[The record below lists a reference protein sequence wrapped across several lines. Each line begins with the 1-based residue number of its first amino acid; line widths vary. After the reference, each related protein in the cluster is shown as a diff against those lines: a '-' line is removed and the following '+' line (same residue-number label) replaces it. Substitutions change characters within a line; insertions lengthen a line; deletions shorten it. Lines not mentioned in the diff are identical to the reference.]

1 MFQKIE
7 GDHAVT
13 VKGGVFT
20 QGDLYTLHD
29 ELFVKIGSG
38 FLRVNKDGSTSQPGT
53 RLHLLVYEKPL
64 WADRFGRL
72 TISPGSSEQGRVP
85 VLSTP
90 QGIVEAPSATRRIK

>member
-13 VKGGVFT
+13 VKFGVFS
-20 QGDLYTLHD
+20 QGDLYTLND

-38 FLRVNKDGSTSQPGT
+38 FVRINKDGSTSQPGT

-72 TISPGSSEQGRVP
+72 TVSPGSGEQGRVP
-85 VLSTP
+85 VLATP
-90 QGIVEAPSATRRIK
+90 LGIVDALSTRRIK